1 MMNGA
6 RSKWNSDPDLEFAPM
21 MAEDGQ
27 AEDRR
32 RTDMT
37 LFSRRTALKLGLA
50 GGALLATAPMTLAQ
64 LRIVVEGAN
73 FQPLPIAIPDFAS
86 SDPTFGREIAD
97 IVRNNLRRSG
107 LFLPLDPATLP
118 VRVGDVNATPDFNVW
133 RTANVDGVVMG
144 AVERGGQVSGSVRVW
159 DTQQSA
165 QVVGRS
171 YATDANSARR
181 IAHQISDAIYES
193 LSGGTGYFD
202 SRVVYVAESGPRA
215 NRVRRLSIMDQDGAN
230 NSFLTDGSVMA
241 LTPRFSPNGDLLTY
255 MNFAD
260 GNPQVYLLQ
269 LSTGAQQ
276 RLANIGAMTF
286 APRFSPDG
294 GTVAFSVEQSGATNI
309 YAISTGGGQPV
320 QLTSGAAIDTG
331 PSYSPDGSR
340 IVFESDRGGSPQI
353 YMMGSGGGNAQRISF
368 GQGSY
373 STPVW
378 SPTGD
383 LIAFT
388 RQSGGQFHIGIMA
401 PDGSGERLLYSG
413 YHAEGPSWSPNGRVI
428 MFFQDPGG
436 NDGPRLMSVD
446 IWGRSAQTIA
456 TESYASDPA
465 WSALR
470 T

>member
-1 MMNGA
+1 
-6 RSKWNSDPDLEFAPM
+6 
-21 MAEDGQ
+21 
-27 AEDRR
+27 
-32 RTDMT
+32 MT
-37 LFSRRTALKLGLA
+37 LFSRRSALKLGLA
-50 GGALLATAPMTLAQ
+50 GGALLATSPMAFAQ

-86 SDPTFGREIAD
+86 SDPSFGREIAE

-107 LFLPLDPATLP
+107 LFLPLDPASLP
-118 VRVGDVNATPDFNVW
+118 VQVGDVNNSPDFNIW

-144 AVERGGQVSGSVRVW
+144 SVERGGQISAQVRVW
-159 DTQQSA
+159 DTQQAA
-165 QVVGRS
+165 QVVGKS
-171 YATDANSARR
+171 YNTDPNSARR
-181 IAHQISDAIYES
+181 IAHIVSDAIYEQ

-202 SRVVYVAESGPRA
+202 TRVIYVAESGPKA
-215 NRVRRLSIMDQDGAN
+215 NRTRRLAIMDQDGAN
-230 NSFLTDGSVMA
+230 VQYLTDGSTMA
-241 LTPRFSPNGDLLTY
+241 LTPRFSPRGDMVTY

-269 LSTGAQQ
+269 LASGQQQ
-276 RLANIGAMTF
+276 RLASVGAMTF

-294 GTVAFSVEQSGATNI
+294 GTVAFSVEQGGATNI
-309 YAISTGGGQPV
+309 YSVGTSGGQPM

-331 PSYSPDGSR
+331 PSFSPDGGR

-353 YMMGSGGGNAQRISF
+353 YMMGSNGGNAQRVSF

-378 SPTGD
+378 SPKGD

-388 RQSGGQFHIGIMA
+388 RQSGGQFHIGIMN

-413 YHAEGPSWSPNGRVI
+413 YHAEGPTWAPNGRVI

-446 IWGRSAQTIA
+446 IWGRSVQTIQ

-465 WSALR
+465 WSGLR
-470 T
+470 S

>member
-1 MMNGA
+1 
-6 RSKWNSDPDLEFAPM
+6 
-21 MAEDGQ
+21 
-27 AEDRR
+27 
-32 RTDMT
+32 MT
-37 LFSRRTALKLGLA
+37 LFSRRSALKLGLA
-50 GGALLATAPMTLAQ
+50 GGALLATSPMAFAQ

-86 SDPTFGREIAD
+86 SDPSFGREIAE

-107 LFLPLDPATLP
+107 LFLPLDPASLP
-118 VRVGDVNATPDFNVW
+118 VQVGDVSNTPDFNVW

-144 AVERGGQVSGSVRVW
+144 SVERGGQISAQVRVW
-159 DTQQSA
+159 DTQQAA
-165 QVVGRS
+165 QVVGKS
-171 YATDANSARR
+171 YNTDPSSARR
-181 IAHQISDAIYES
+181 IAHIVSDAIYEQ

-202 SRVVYVAESGPRA
+202 TRVIYVAESGPKA
-215 NRVRRLSIMDQDGAN
+215 NRTRRLAIMDQDGAN
-230 NSFLTDGSVMA
+230 VQYLTDGSSMA
-241 LTPRFSPNGDLLTY
+241 LTPRFSPRGDMVTY

-269 LSTGAQQ
+269 LATGQQQ
-276 RLANIGAMTF
+276 RLASVGAMTF

-294 GTVAFSVEQSGATNI
+294 GTVVFSVEQGGATNI
-309 YAISTGGGQPV
+309 YAVGTGGGQPM

-331 PSYSPDGSR
+331 PSYSPDGGR

-378 SPTGD
+378 SPKGD

-388 RQSGGQFHIGIMA
+388 RQSGGQFHIGIMN

-413 YHAEGPSWSPNGRVI
+413 YHAEGPTWAPNGRVI

-446 IWGRSAQTIA
+446 IWGRSAQSIP
-456 TESYASDPA
+456 TESYASDPS
-465 WSALR
+465 WSGLR
-470 T
+470 S